1 MTDARLLSVNVGRAR
16 PNAGADS
23 GLSGIDKRPVTG
35 PVEVRA
41 PGPKG
46 VGGSGL
52 AGDRIVDLHHHGGDH
67 QAVYAYAT
75 EDLAEWSVLLGRP
88 LPPGCF
94 GENLSTEGLD
104 VTGALLGERWRIGAV
119 LLQVTAARI
128 PCGTFAAWLGEQR
141 WQRRFTERAVPG
153 AYLQVLEPGSLQAGD
168 SVTVEH
174 RPAHAV
180 TVGVAFRAVT
190 TESELLPQLLAAG
203 DDLHPELHAKV
214 LRRLRRARAD
224 A

>member
-1 MTDARLLSVNVGRAR
+1 MPTPEPYSGRVTDARLLSVNVGRAR
-16 PNAGADS
+16 PNAGAES

-35 PVEVRA
+35 PVAVRA

-75 EDLAEWSVLLGRP
+75 RGPRP
-88 LPPGCF
+88 SGARCWGARCRPAASGKTSAP
-94 GENLSTEGLD
+94 TGLD

-153 AYLQVLEPGSLQAGD
+153 GVPAGARARLGAGR
-168 SVTVEH
+168 
-174 RPAHAV
+174 RPA
-180 TVGVAFRAVT
+180 
-190 TESELLPQLLAAG
+190 
-203 DDLHPELHAKV
+203 
-214 LRRLRRARAD
+214 
-224 A
+224 